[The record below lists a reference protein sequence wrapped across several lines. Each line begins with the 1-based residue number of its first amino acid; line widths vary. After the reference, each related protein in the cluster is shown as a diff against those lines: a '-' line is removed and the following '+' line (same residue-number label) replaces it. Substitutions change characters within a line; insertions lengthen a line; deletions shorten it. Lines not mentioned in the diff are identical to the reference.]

1 VAAALNVGIDI
12 LLGTML
18 LWVALAALAGDVYRG
33 IILFIVFGLLAAMAW
48 VRLDAPDLAIA
59 EAAVGAGI
67 TGVLLLGT
75 LGWMKAGGTD
85 RGES

>member
-1 VAAALNVGIDI
+1 MAAALNIGIDL
-12 LLGTML
+12 LLGMML
-18 LWVALAALAGDVYRG
+18 LWAALAALAGDLYRG

-67 TGVLLLGT
+67 TGVLLLST

-85 RGES
+85 RGEG